1 MSTSYIVR
9 TPQFE
14 GPFDLLL
21 HLIARQRVDLW
32 QVSLATITEE
42 YLAEIRR
49 MRQLNLDVATE
60 FLVVAATLVEL
71 KAARL
76 LPAPDDGVDP
86 VEAALEE
93 RDLLFAR
100 LLQYQAYKQVA
111 GLFEQRFA
119 GQARYVPRT
128 VGPGEFLATLV
139 PDLLATVSP
148 VDLARRAARALVPPP
163 RPGQAEHVAPPPPL
177 SLTETVAELAR
188 ELERLRACTFARLL
202 GGRAALPIEVVVRF
216 LALLELYKRSLI
228 ELDQAGPF
236 TDIGVRWLAGG
247 AGTPGEPPAAA
258 GPPPDGG
265 PRGGR

>member
-1 MSTSYIVR
+1 VSNRYIVR

-32 QVSLATITEE
+32 QVSLAGITED

-49 MRQLNLDVATE
+49 MQQLNLDVATE

-76 LPAPDDGVDP
+76 LPGLDADDDQ

-111 GLFEQRFA
+111 GLFEQRLA
-119 GQARYVPRT
+119 DMARYVPRA
-128 VGPGEFLATLV
+128 VGPGEFLAALV
-139 PDLLATVSP
+139 PDLLATVAP
-148 VDLARRAARALVPPP
+148 VDLARCAARALVPPA
-163 RPGQAEHVAPPPPL
+163 RPPTEAGHIAPPPRL
-177 SLTETVAELAR
+177 SLSETGAELAA
-188 ELERLRACTFARLL
+188 ELERLRASTFSRLL
-202 GGRAALPIEVVVRF
+202 GGRAALPVEVVVRF
-216 LALLELYKRSLI
+216 LALLELYKRSLV
-228 ELDQAGPF
+228 ELEQAGPF
-236 TDIGVRWLAGG
+236 AEIAVRWVA
-247 AGTPGEPPAAA
+247 TSPAAVA
-258 GPPPDGG
+258 AAPAPPGGNGPGQA
-265 PRGGR
+265 R